1 MSSNAYLNL
10 AEEIIRSARH
20 PMSAKEIIQ
29 RAYLL
34 NIIPKHLH
42 GRTQHKTLTA
52 RISTDILEKRDRSLF
67 FRPWPGRYF
76 LREFMN
82 DESLPLEY
90 RTPIVARRRSREL
103 RKEYAAFVS
112 KYDMDF
118 AFEEKI
124 TPGRFSRLL
133 CSEAVRYASSGEVE
147 ANDFAIWNVSIVRRG
162 KQILTYNRGKFKDGK
177 EAVLGDRTLLFTSP
191 LTHDDRTLFDSKF
204 HGSVGASIAAVSIDL
219 DLEHS
224 PQINEIEEKSKLLG
238 ALAINHAGRNFLLA
252 LTEVRVPS
260 STRILTRRLAINNL
274 SWLPVEKPRV
284 SSDQYDDWSRS
295 VIDLFLKGRE

>member
-1 MSSNAYLNL
+1 MSGNAYLFL
-10 AEEIIRSARH
+10 AEQILRSARH

-34 NIIPKHLH
+34 NVIPKHLH
-42 GRTQHKTLTA
+42 GKTQHKTLTA
-52 RISTDILEKRDRSLF
+52 RISTEILENREKSLF

-76 LREFMN
+76 LREFME
-82 DESLPLEY
+82 DASLPLEY

-112 KYDMDF
+112 KYDMNF
-118 AFEEKI
+118 AFEERVS
-124 TPGRFSRLL
+124 PSQFSKLI
-133 CSEAVRYASSGEVE
+133 CSESVRYASSGEVE
-147 ANDFAIWNVSIVRRG
+147 PNDFAIWNIAIVRRG
-162 KQILTYNRGKFKDGK
+162 KEILTYNRGKFKDGK
-177 EAVLGDRTLLFTSP
+177 EAVLGDKTLLFTSP

-224 PQINEIEEKSKLLG
+224 PRINEIEEKSKLLG
-238 ALAINHAGRNFLLA
+238 AFATRREDKNFVLA
-252 LTEVRVPS
+252 LTEVRVPA

-274 SWLPVEKPRV
+274 SWLPLEKLRN
-284 SSDQYDDWSRS
+284 SSDRYDDWSQS
-295 VIDLFLKGRE
+295 VIGLFLKGRE